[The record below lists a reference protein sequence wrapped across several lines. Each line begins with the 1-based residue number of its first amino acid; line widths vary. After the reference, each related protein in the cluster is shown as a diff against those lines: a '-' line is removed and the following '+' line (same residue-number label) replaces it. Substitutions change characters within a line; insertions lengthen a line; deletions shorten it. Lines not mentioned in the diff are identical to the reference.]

1 MSDVE
6 DGEPTGQGLSRLPA
20 PVDLLPHR
28 DPFLFV
34 DEITELIP
42 GDTVAGSWQLTG
54 EEWFFS
60 GHFPGRPTVP
70 GVLMVEALAQ
80 LGACAVLAD
89 ERFTGKI
96 PLLGGVDKA
105 KFRRQVGPGD
115 RLDLRV
121 TMGRL
126 GNRAGKGR
134 GLAQVGD
141 ELAAQV
147 DLMFVVV
154 DA

>member
-1 MSDVE
+1 MTRGD
-6 DGEPTGQGLSRLPA
+6 DGENAGQGLSELPA
-20 PVDLLPHR
+20 PIELLPHR

-34 DEITELIP
+34 DEITELVP
-42 GDTVAGSWQLTG
+42 GSEVAGSWQLTG
-54 EEWFFS
+54 DEWFFG

-70 GVLMVEALAQ
+70 GVLIVEALAQ

-96 PLLGGVDKA
+96 PLLAGVDKA

-115 RLDLRV
+115 RLNLRV

-126 GNRAGKGR
+126 GDRAGKGH

-147 DLMFVVV
+147 DMMFVVV
-154 DA
+154 EA